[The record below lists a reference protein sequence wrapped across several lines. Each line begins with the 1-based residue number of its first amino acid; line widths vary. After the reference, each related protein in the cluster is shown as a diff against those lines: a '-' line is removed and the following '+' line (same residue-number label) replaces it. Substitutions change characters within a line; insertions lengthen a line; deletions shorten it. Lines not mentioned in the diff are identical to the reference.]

1 MLLAKQKQ
9 LAKRDQ
15 NFTRN
20 SVSLKCDF
28 FFFSHWFYCLLFC
41 FWVFLLC
48 FVCVISLL
56 NNKKSF
62 LILNMR
68 FYLKICFYLL
78 VLWKTE
84 NVYFYGTFESINV
97 LLQDAVFSFVFLFSR
112 GEEKSWEYHNKEDNK
127 LWNIFWK
134 KFINLT
140 IFVGFRLSA
149 LKVLG

>member
-1 MLLAKQKQ
+1 MLLYTDIFFSANKYIMLLAKQKQ

-20 SVSLKCDF
+20 SVFLKCDF
-28 FFFSHWFYCLLFC
+28 FSSSIDFIACYFVV
-41 FWVFLLC
+41 VFLLFFWGFLLC
-48 FVCVISLL
+48 SVCVISLL

-97 LLQDAVFSFVFLFSR
+97 LLQDAVFSFVFLFSKR
-112 GEEKSWEYHNKEDNK
+112 EEKSWDYLNKEDNK
-127 LWNIFWK
+127 L
-134 KFINLT
+134 
-140 IFVGFRLSA
+140 
-149 LKVLG
+149 